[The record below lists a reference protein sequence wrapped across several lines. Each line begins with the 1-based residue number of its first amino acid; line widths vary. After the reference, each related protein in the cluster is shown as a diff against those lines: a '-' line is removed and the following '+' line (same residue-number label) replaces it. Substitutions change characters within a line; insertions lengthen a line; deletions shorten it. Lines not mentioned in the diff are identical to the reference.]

1 MRIFLTILQVLVSI
15 ALIVCIV
22 MQAGKS
28 AGLTGSIAGGAE
40 QFFGKKKGLDEL
52 LAKATAWLGGI
63 FVVLTLALSFI

>member
-1 MRIFLTILQVLVSI
+1 
-15 ALIVCIV
+15 